1 MKRKKFFLIS
11 TLLFMHII
19 VFAQQQ
25 TNTYEYDKLNRLVR
39 VVTPVSVTTYSYD
52 ALGNRT
58 AKRKRIDVTSVPE
71 VPRNNEF
78 KVYPNPAKEQV
89 TIECP
94 ESSIGQNLIMADLNG
109 RVILKREITSAK
121 QALYLDGIA
130 PGLYFISISGNKES
144 MVYVH
149 KLIKQ

>member
-1 MKRKKFFLIS
+1 MIKSLI
-11 TLLFMHII
+11 TLLF
-19 VFAQQQ
+19 VFSSGMAIAQ
-25 TNTYEYDKLNRLVR
+25 TITIYEYDKLNRLVKMT
-39 VVTPVSVTTYSYD
+39 TPVSVTTYSYD

-130 PGLYFISISGNKES
+130 PGLYFISLPGNKETTE
-144 MVYVH
+144 
-149 KLIKQ
+149 

>member
-1 MKRKKFFLIS
+1 MIKSLI
-11 TLLFMHII
+11 TLLF
-19 VFAQQQ
+19 VFSSGMAIAQ
-25 TNTYEYDKLNRLVR
+25 TRTIYEYDKLNRLVKMT
-39 VVTPVSVTTYSYD
+39 TPVSVTTYSYD

-94 ESSIGQNLIMADLNG
+94 ESSIGQNLIMADLKG

-130 PGLYFISISGNKES
+130 PGLYFISISGNKDT

>member
-1 MKRKKFFLIS
+1 MIKSLI
-11 TLLFMHII
+11 TLLF
-19 VFAQQQ
+19 VFSSGMAIAQ
-25 TNTYEYDKLNRLVR
+25 TRTIYEYDKLNRLVKMT
-39 VVTPVSVTTYSYD
+39 TPVSVTTYSYD

-94 ESSIGQNLIMADLNG
+94 ESSIGQKLIIADLKG

-130 PGLYFISISGNKES
+130 PGLYFISISGNKDT

>member
-1 MKRKKFFLIS
+1 MIKSLI
-11 TLLFMHII
+11 TLLF
-19 VFAQQQ
+19 VFSSGMAIAQ
-25 TNTYEYDKLNRLVR
+25 TRTIYEYDKLNRLVKMT
-39 VVTPVSVTTYSYD
+39 TPVSVTTYSYD

>member
-1 MKRKKFFLIS
+1 MIKSLI
-11 TLLFMHII
+11 TLLF
-19 VFAQQQ
+19 VFSSGMAIAQ
-25 TNTYEYDKLNRLVR
+25 TRTIYEYDKLNRLVKMT
-39 VVTPVSVTTYSYD
+39 TPVSVTTYSYD

-94 ESSIGQNLIMADLNG
+94 ESSIGQKLIIADLKG

-144 MVYVH
+144 MAYVH

>member
-1 MKRKKFFLIS
+1 MIKSLI
-11 TLLFMHII
+11 TLLF
-19 VFAQQQ
+19 VFSSGMAIAQ
-25 TNTYEYDKLNRLVR
+25 TRTIYEYDKLNRLVR

-94 ESSIGQNLIMADLNG
+94 ESSIGQKLIIADLKG

-130 PGLYFISISGNKES
+130 PGLYFISISGNKDT

-149 KLIKQ
+149 KLIKK

>member
-1 MKRKKFFLIS
+1 MIKSLI
-11 TLLFMHII
+11 TLLF
-19 VFAQQQ
+19 VFSSGMAIAQ
-25 TNTYEYDKLNRLVR
+25 TRTIYEYDKLNRLVKMT
-39 VVTPVSVTTYSYD
+39 TPVSVTTYSYD

-94 ESSIGQNLIMADLNG
+94 ESSIGQKLIIADLKG
-109 RVILKREITSAK
+109 RVILKREITSNK